1 MLGKREQFADQRLV
15 IAFRLLPLLGE
26 LGEDVLDPVD
36 GLKDRGDGA
45 GLDGRAVTE
54 LPDHRLGGMGQRF
67 QPGQADEAAGALD
80 RVDQP
85 ENVPQDIAVI
95 GVLLE
100 ANEFPINRV
109 EILAGLR
116 QELLQQLV
124 HAGTLLDAER
134 CRN

>member
-1 MLGKREQFADQRLV
+1 
-15 IAFRLLPLLGE
+15 
-26 LGEDVLDPVD
+26 
-36 GLKDRGDGA
+36 
-45 GLDGRAVTE
+45 
-54 LPDHRLGGMGQRF
+54 MGQGF
-67 QPGQADEAAGALD
+67 QPRQADEAAGALD

-85 ENVPQDIAVI
+85 ENVPQDIAVV

-100 ANEFPINRV
+100 ADEFPIDRV

-124 HAGTLLDAER
+124 HAGTSLNAER